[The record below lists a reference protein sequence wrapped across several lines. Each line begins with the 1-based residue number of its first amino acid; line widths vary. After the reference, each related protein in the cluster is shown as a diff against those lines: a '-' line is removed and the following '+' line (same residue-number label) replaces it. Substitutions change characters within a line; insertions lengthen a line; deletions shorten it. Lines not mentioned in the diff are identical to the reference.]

1 MKVFEKIRSARELK
15 NWSQEVMAE
24 KLEMSPS
31 GYAKIERGETQISLP
46 RLEQISQI
54 LEISIVDLLSNEQ
67 GDVIYQIND
76 GDNNTGINFFA
87 NSNESLQ
94 REIEKLQLIIE
105 HQKQI
110 IEHKERE
117 ISIQKDLIELFKTKQ
132 N

>member
-15 NWSQEVMAE
+15 NWSQEEMAE

-54 LEISIVDLLSNEQ
+54 LEINIVDLLSGEQ
-67 GDVIYQIND
+67 GGVIYQIND

-87 NSNESLQ
+87 NSNESMQ

-110 IEHKERE
+110 IEHKDRE
-117 ISIQKDLIELFKTKQ
+117 ISIQKDLIELFKSKQ